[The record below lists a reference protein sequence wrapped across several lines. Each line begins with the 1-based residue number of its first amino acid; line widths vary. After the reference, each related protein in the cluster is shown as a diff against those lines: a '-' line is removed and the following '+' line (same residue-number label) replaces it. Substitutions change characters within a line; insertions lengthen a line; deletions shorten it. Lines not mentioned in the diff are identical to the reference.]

1 MIQSISCVIL
11 FCLILLLRQGLAVL
25 EPLMQEGVTL
35 TRDLASLVLL
45 PLRSARWDWEWIV
58 TSRLSVY
65 V

>member
-11 FCLILLLRQGLAVL
+11 FGLILLLRQGLAVF

-45 PLRSARWDWEWIV
+45 PLRSALWDWGWII